1 MNKYIKVAVSYKFK
15 PVGEMYKQAHYREGT
30 PEEHF
35 HTVKSDTF

>member
-35 HTVKSDTF
+35 RTVKSDTF